1 MLRPSSCTWPDS
13 SIVGGASI
21 NKPPRVA
28 DHAESHAHAAPQGH
42 HTAKVTPITKIR
54 PDFVPMRHGTPPSC
68 PHKIEAMESK
78 YKCVDCG
85 GHRVF
90 GVGNPAS
97 ARVGFPNEKFYFCS
111 ACHEWLQKKHRERV
125 MKKMTAAEHAA
136 AVAESVSHPRAKR

>member
-1 MLRPSSCTWPDS
+1 MPMQHRKAID
-13 SIVGGASI
+13 
-21 NKPPRVA
+21 
-28 DHAESHAHAAPQGH
+28 
-42 HTAKVTPITKIR
+42 TAKVTPITKIR

-111 ACHEWLQKKHRERV
+111 ACHEWLQKKHRERD

>member
-1 MLRPSSCTWPDS
+1 MPTQHRKAID
-13 SIVGGASI
+13 
-21 NKPPRVA
+21 
-28 DHAESHAHAAPQGH
+28 
-42 HTAKVTPITKIR
+42 TAKVTPITKISR
-54 PDFVPMRHGTPPSC
+54 ISSRCDTAPHRVA

-111 ACHEWLQKKHRERV
+111 ACHEWLQKKHRERD

-136 AVAESVSHPRAKR
+136 AVAESVSHPKAKR

>member
-1 MLRPSSCTWPDS
+1 
-13 SIVGGASI
+13 
-21 NKPPRVA
+21 
-28 DHAESHAHAAPQGH
+28 
-42 HTAKVTPITKIR
+42 
-54 PDFVPMRHGTPPSC
+54 MRHGTPPSC

-111 ACHEWLQKKHRERV
+111 ACHEWLQKKHRERD